1 MSLWEIVENVFN
13 EYFIGPSPAMR
24 NVLLRW
30 RKLCTPLGPEVSLS
44 SAWPVASASPELE
57 NKSHCARSGLINNE
71 SPESLLRADCCCWC
85 DCVYHLC
92 PGYHVFVHSHHFA
105 LYHLPLICFWISQSS
120 NNFGF
125 LACTLWN
132 NWGFPQVCQ
141 SLTSHPIFSL
151 PIKREF
157 ILFCFGWFMIYLWI
171 QLSDCV
177 SPDTL
182 GHAFHN
188 LHFTS
193 ADVDLLN
200 LSQKWKPKFSSL

>member
-13 EYFIGPSPAMR
+13 EYLIGPSPAMR

-30 RKLCTPLGPEVSLS
+30 RKLFTPLGPEVSLS

-57 NKSHCARSGLINNE
+57 NKFHCARS
-71 SPESLLRADCCCWC
+71 C
-85 DCVYHLC
+85 
-92 PGYHVFVHSHHFA
+92 
-105 LYHLPLICFWISQSS
+105 PLIMSHLRVCYEQIFVVDLIVFITSIQDNTCLFTVITLLCITCLWYAFGSS
-120 NNFGF
+120 NHQTILGFWLVLFEITEDFLKCVSSQLLIQNF
-125 LACTLWN
+125 L
-132 NWGFPQVCQ
+132 
-141 SLTSHPIFSL
+141 SLSIQGSFY
-151 PIKREF
+151 F
-157 ILFCFGWFMIYLWI
+157 FCLIYLWV

-193 ADVDLLN
+193 ADVNLLN
-200 LSQKWKPKFSSL
+200 LSQKWKQKFTSL